1 MHLSWAELLSKFTVV
16 PDHDFVSGVARG
28 FAPSN
33 NGEYVGF
40 MDHLYNPDSGS
51 KLPWELLTDLVA
63 EFENFESFLGSDWE
77 VGLVLVEGNVQN
89 LLLIFLHDRPINIS
103 AELKMKIN
111 SGN

>member
-1 MHLSWAELLSKFTVV
+1 MHLSWAELLRKFTVV
-16 PDHDFVSGVARG
+16 PDHDFVSGVARS

-33 NGEYVGF
+33 DGEYVGL
-40 MDHLYNPDSGS
+40 MDHLYNTDSGS
-51 KLPWELLTDLVA
+51 KLPGEFLTDLVTK
-63 EFENFESFLGSDWE
+63 FENFESFLGSDWE

-103 AELKMKIN
+103 TAKMKIN